1 MQNETLSTFS
11 KQLTSRWQASSSHS
25 SHSPHSAVGAI
36 TTHESQGSPAVP
48 IVVLS
53 VKQVLAVTGM
63 SRSKLYALLD
73 KKSRYFDPSF
83 PPKARI
89 GARSV
94 GFAEHLVQAWLA
106 SRFEQATGG
115 RK

>member
-1 MQNETLSTFS
+1 MPNAKLSTLSRRLS
-11 KQLTSRWQASSSHS
+11 QDWQHALRIPSSSAS
-25 SHSPHSAVGAI
+25 ATIALSHSEQQAAVKF
-36 TTHESQGSPAVP
+36 
-48 IVVLS
+48 VVLN
-53 VKQVLAVTGM
+53 VKQVLAATGM

-73 KKSRYFDPSF
+73 PKSRYFDPGF

-94 GFAEHLVQAWLA
+94 GFAEHLVQGWLA
-106 SRFEQATGG
+106 SRFEQANGG